1 VSSGTPLSI
10 PERKG
15 EQVSDEGE
23 LVTVL
28 AEGDTV
34 VVRVTD
40 EIDADSGPLL
50 AETLERA
57 VRHKPARTVVDL
69 STVPFADSSILH
81 VLLTA
86 QRAHA
91 DAGGRLI
98 VAGPFSDIVRRL
110 FEVTGTAELF
120 TLAATFDQALEA

>member
-1 VSSGTPLSI
+1 MI
-10 PERKG
+10 
-15 EQVSDEGE
+15 
-23 LVTVL
+23 TVL
-28 AEGDTV
+28 ADGDAV

-40 EIDADSGPLL
+40 EIDADSAPLL
-50 AETLERA
+50 SRTLEQA
-57 VRHKPARTVVDL
+57 VLRSPGRTVVDL
-69 STVPFADSSILH
+69 SAVPFADSSILH

-86 QRAHA
+86 QRRHT

-120 TLAATFDQALEA
+120 TMADTFDQALEA